1 MVLLGERVRL
11 DELEPLDLDPFT
23 QLHSAEEV
31 TRFLSPP
38 RPLTASESF
47 RLFCQVLGHAQV
59 KGFGYWAVRRLT
71 DDVWLGLVGLWCP
84 EGWPGVE
91 LGWRLAPEFWGRGFA
106 REAALLARD
115 FAQRELGL
123 GELLSIIHTD
133 NVRSLRLA
141 RRLEMIHCKD
151 LTIGDAPVSVFH
163 WCATSDGESSKSP
176 AG

>member
-11 DELEPLDLDPFT
+11 DPLEPLDLDPFT
-23 QLHSAEEV
+23 QLHSAPEV

-71 DDVWLGLVGLWCP
+71 DDVWLGVVGLWCP
-84 EGWPGVE
+84 EGWPAVE
-91 LGWRLAPEFWGRGFA
+91 LGWRLAPEFWNRGYA
-106 REAALLARD
+106 REAAMLARG
-115 FAQRELGL
+115 FAEHELGL
-123 GELLSIIHTD
+123 PELLSIIHAD
-133 NVRSLRLA
+133 NVRSLHLA
-141 RRLEMIHCKD
+141 RRLDMVPWKD
-151 LTIGDAPVSVFH
+151 WTIGDAPVSVFR
-163 WCATSDGESSKSP
+163 WCATSVGHAKST